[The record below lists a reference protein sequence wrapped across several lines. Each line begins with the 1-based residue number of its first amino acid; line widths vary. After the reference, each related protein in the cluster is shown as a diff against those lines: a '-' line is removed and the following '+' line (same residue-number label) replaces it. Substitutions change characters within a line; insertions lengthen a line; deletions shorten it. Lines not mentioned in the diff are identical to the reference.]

1 MNMPSISLQESSRWL
16 KTNQWLNVRNRIDEI
31 CAYISS
37 GNNLIDLANNA
48 GFEYAV
54 LMGWINKDNARRK
67 MYEVALQDRKEW
79 MVQTLLRELH
89 GISTADVRKA
99 FGDDGELLAMCDMPD
114 EVARAIAGYDVDAE
128 GSVRVKFVD
137 RLRAMELLGK
147 NLQMFVEKIEH
158 MGKVTLEHIVA
169 GSMGEARPMVSANPV
184 IEGPTN
190 VAEAAE

>member
-1 MNMPSISLQESSRWL
+1 VNMPSISLQESSRWL

>member
-1 MNMPSISLQESSRWL
+1 MPSISLQESSRWL